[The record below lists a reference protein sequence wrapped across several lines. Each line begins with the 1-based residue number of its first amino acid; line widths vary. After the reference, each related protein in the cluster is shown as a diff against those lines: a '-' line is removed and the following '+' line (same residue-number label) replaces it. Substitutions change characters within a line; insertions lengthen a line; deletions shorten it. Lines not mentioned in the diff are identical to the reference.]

1 MNRIISANINGFVF
15 QIDEIAYD
23 RLKQYLESLRL
34 RITEKEVYDDIEN
47 RIAELF
53 SHMLNSGTPAIFINH
68 VEDVIAQVGSAE
80 QLGDAMDKSDTEG
93 TEGTNG
99 EAGTNGGTG
108 TNGTGTKGNEESR
121 ASGEPNIDGKDGK
134 RLYRN
139 EDDVVIY
146 GVCSG
151 IAAYFG
157 WDPVFVR
164 VAFGIL
170 ALASF
175 GTVILVYVF
184 LMVII
189 PAAITPAEKL
199 QMRGEPV
206 NFDNL
211 AKVVDQNVR
220 SAYEKATGKMMD
232 KENAR
237 AKRGLGRSARIV
249 LKVLAAIAL
258 VSLFSVIVPG
268 VIGAVLSAG
277 MFAFVFDAFYDYFL
291 LGFDYLF
298 GTVVAFCVVLF
309 VPVIHLIYSLI
320 RLLVNGKKMSP
331 YLRWPLNV
339 AFWIALVFLT
349 FKSVEVGRGF
359 SNSASVSVVK
369 NCEKIDS
376 AKTITV
382 KTEAVPMK
390 LEGELGAPS
399 RGELDAS
406 IKELDVEV
414 ALNGRHGYHGEHAFY
429 DLMLNRAS
437 NNVSLTIANTLESK
451 PFVTVFKRSR
461 GSRLNAVSNAAGLRY
476 DVRWDSTTLF
486 LPDVLIL
493 GKNAPWRNPSVEVVL
508 NLPAGYQANIDRSC
522 RDLISYVN
530 DQYLGLDDME
540 NGFARVKSTENGI
553 EMILQ

>member
-53 SHMLNSGTPAIFINH
+53 SHMLNSGTPAIFINQ

-80 QLGDAMDKSDTEG
+80 QLGDAMDNSDTEG
-93 TEGTNG
+93 TDSTNG
-99 EAGTNGGTG
+99 GAGTNGAAGK
-108 TNGTGTKGNEESR
+108 NGNEESR
-121 ASGEPNIDGKDGK
+121 ASGEPNMYGKDGK

-139 EDDVVIY
+139 EDDVVVY

-164 VAFGIL
+164 AVSGIL
-170 ALASF
+170 AIASF
-175 GTVILVYVF
+175 GTVILVYIF
-184 LMVII
+184 LMIII
-189 PAAITPAEKL
+189 PAASTPAEKL

-211 AKVVDQNVR
+211 AKVVDHNVR
-220 SAYEKATGKMMD
+220 SAYESAYAKAMESVKP
-232 KENAR
+232 R
-237 AKRGLGRSARIV
+237 AKRGLSKTGRLLV
-249 LKVLAAIAL
+249 KFLAAFAL
-258 VSLFSVIVPG
+258 VALFSIIVPG

-277 MFAFVFDAFYDYFL
+277 MIAFVFDAFYDYFL
-291 LGFDYLF
+291 LGYTYLF
-298 GTVVAFCVVLF
+298 GTILAICAVVL
-309 VPVIHLIYSLI
+309 VPSIQLIYGLI
-320 RLLVNGKKMSP
+320 RILVNGKKMSP
-331 YLRWPLNV
+331 FLRWPLNV

-349 FKSVEVGRGF
+349 VKSVEVGRGF
-359 SNSASVSVVK
+359 STSASVNFAK
-369 NCEKIDS
+369 TCEQVDS
-376 AKTITV
+376 AKTISVRTETV
-382 KTEAVPMK
+382 PLK
-390 LEGELGAPS
+390 LESELDGRA
-399 RGELDAS
+399 REELDAS
-406 IKELDVEV
+406 INDIDVEV
-414 ALNGRHGYHGEHAFY
+414 TLNGGHGYHGEHAFY
-429 DLMLNRAS
+429 DLMVNRAS
-437 NNVSLTIANTLESK
+437 NDVSLTIANTLESK

-540 NGFARVKSTENGI
+540 NGYARVRSTESGV
-553 EMILQ
+553 EMILP

>member
-15 QIDEIAYD
+15 QIDELAYD

-53 SHMLNSGTPAIFINH
+53 SHLLNTGTPAIFLNH

-80 QLGDAMDKSDTEG
+80 ELGDAMDSVDRDGAAE
-93 TEGTNG
+93 G
-99 EAGTNGGTG
+99 EAFTSGAA
-108 TNGTGTKGNEESR
+108 SASASAS
-121 ASGEPNIDGKDGK
+121 ASGHAGGGHAK

-139 EDDVVIY
+139 EDDVVVY

-164 VAFGIL
+164 AIFGVL
-170 ALASF
+170 AVASF

-189 PAAITPAEKL
+189 PAASTPAEKL

-220 SAYEKATGKMMD
+220 SAYESAYAKAM
-232 KENAR
+232 ENVKPR
-237 AKRGLGRSARIV
+237 AKRGLGKTGRLV
-249 LKVLAAIAL
+249 VKVFAAIAL
-258 VSLFSVIVPG
+258 VALFSVIVPG

-291 LGFDYLF
+291 LGYTYLG
-298 GTVVAFCVVLF
+298 GTILAICAVVL
-309 VPVIHLIYSLI
+309 VPLIHLIYGLI
-320 RLLVNGKKMSP
+320 RILVNGKKMSP
-331 YLRWPLNV
+331 FLRWPLNV

-349 FKSVEVGRGF
+349 VKSVEVGRGF
-359 SNSASVSVVK
+359 SSSAWVNFAK
-369 NCEKIDS
+369 TCEQVDS
-376 AKTITV
+376 AKTIVVRTETV
-382 KTEAVPMK
+382 PLKWD
-390 LEGELGAPS
+390 
-399 RGELDAS
+399 GELDGRARQELDES
-406 IKELDVEV
+406 IKDIDVEV
-414 ALNGRHGYHGEHAFY
+414 TLNGGGVGLIRDGYHGEHAFY
-429 DLMLNRAS
+429 DLMVNRAS
-437 NNVSLTIANTLESK
+437 NDVSLTIATTLEAK

-461 GSRLNAVSNAAGLRY
+461 GNRKSAITYAAGLRY
-476 DVRWDSTTLF
+476 DVRWDSTTLV

-508 NLPAGYQANIDRSC
+508 NLPIGYKANIDRSC

-540 NGFARVKSTENGI
+540 NGYARVRSTESGV
-553 EMILQ
+553 EMILP

>member
-15 QIDEIAYD
+15 QIDELAYD

-53 SHMLNSGTPAIFINH
+53 SHLLNTGTPAIFLNH

-80 QLGDAMDKSDTEG
+80 ELGDAMDSVDRDGAAE
-93 TEGTNG
+93 G
-99 EAGTNGGTG
+99 EAFTSGAA
-108 TNGTGTKGNEESR
+108 SASASAS
-121 ASGEPNIDGKDGK
+121 ASGHAGGGHAK

-139 EDDVVIY
+139 EDDVVVY

-164 VAFGIL
+164 AIFGVL
-170 ALASF
+170 AVASF

-189 PAAITPAEKL
+189 PAASTPAEKL

-211 AKVVDQNVR
+211 AKVVDPNVR
-220 SAYEKATGKMMD
+220 SAYESAYAKAM
-232 KENAR
+232 ENVKPR
-237 AKRGLGRSARIV
+237 AKRGLGKTGRLV
-249 LKVLAAIAL
+249 VKVFAAIAL
-258 VSLFSVIVPG
+258 VALFSVIVPG

-291 LGFDYLF
+291 LGYTYLG
-298 GTVVAFCVVLF
+298 GTILAICAVVL
-309 VPVIHLIYSLI
+309 VPLIHLIYGLI
-320 RLLVNGKKMSP
+320 RILVNGKKMSP
-331 YLRWPLNV
+331 FLRWPLNV

-349 FKSVEVGRGF
+349 VKSVEVGRGF
-359 SNSASVSVVK
+359 SSSASVNFAK
-369 NCEKIDS
+369 TCEQVDS
-376 AKTITV
+376 AKTIVVRTETV
-382 KTEAVPMK
+382 PLKWD
-390 LEGELGAPS
+390 
-399 RGELDAS
+399 GELDGRARQELDES
-406 IKELDVEV
+406 IKDIDVEV
-414 ALNGRHGYHGEHAFY
+414 TLNGRSGYHGEHAFY
-429 DLMLNRAS
+429 DLMVNRAS
-437 NNVSLTIANTLESK
+437 NDVSLTIATTLEAK

-461 GSRLNAVSNAAGLRY
+461 GSRKSAITYAAGLRY
-476 DVRWDSTTLF
+476 DVRWDSTTLV

-508 NLPAGYQANIDRSC
+508 NLPIGYKANIDRSC

-540 NGFARVKSTENGI
+540 NGYARVRSTESGV
-553 EMILQ
+553 EMILP

>member
-15 QIDEIAYD
+15 QIDELAYD

-53 SHMLNSGTPAIFINH
+53 SHLLNTGTPAIFLNH
-68 VEDVIAQVGSAE
+68 VDDVIAQVGSAE
-80 QLGDAMDKSDTEG
+80 ELGDAMDSVDRDGAAE
-93 TEGTNG
+93 G
-99 EAGTNGGTG
+99 EAFTSGAA
-108 TNGTGTKGNEESR
+108 SAS
-121 ASGEPNIDGKDGK
+121 ASGHAGGGHAK

-139 EDDVVIY
+139 EDDVVVY

-164 VAFGIL
+164 AIFGVL
-170 ALASF
+170 AVASF

-189 PAAITPAEKL
+189 PAASTPAEKL

-220 SAYEKATGKMMD
+220 SAYESAYAKAM
-232 KENAR
+232 ENVKPR
-237 AKRGLGRSARIV
+237 AKRGLGKTGRLV
-249 LKVLAAIAL
+249 VKVFAAIAL
-258 VSLFSVIVPG
+258 VALFSVIVPG

-291 LGFDYLF
+291 LGYTYLG
-298 GTVVAFCVVLF
+298 GTILAICAVVL
-309 VPVIHLIYSLI
+309 VPLIHLIYGLI
-320 RLLVNGKKMSP
+320 RILVNGKKMSP
-331 YLRWPLNV
+331 FLRWPLNV

-349 FKSVEVGRGF
+349 VKSVEVGRGF
-359 SNSASVSVVK
+359 SSSASVNFAK
-369 NCEKIDS
+369 TCEQVDS
-376 AKTITV
+376 AKTIVVRTETV
-382 KTEAVPMK
+382 PLKWD
-390 LEGELGAPS
+390 
-399 RGELDAS
+399 GELDGRARQELEES
-406 IKELDVEV
+406 IKDIDVEV
-414 ALNGRHGYHGEHAFY
+414 TLNGGGVGLIRDGYHGEHAFY
-429 DLMLNRAS
+429 DLMVNRAS
-437 NNVSLTIANTLESK
+437 NDVSLTIATTLEAK

-461 GSRLNAVSNAAGLRY
+461 GSRKSAITYAAGLRY
-476 DVRWDSTTLF
+476 DVRWDSTTLV

-508 NLPAGYQANIDRSC
+508 NLPIGYKANIDRSC

-540 NGFARVKSTENGI
+540 NGYARVRSTESGV
-553 EMILQ
+553 EMILP

>member
-15 QIDEIAYD
+15 QIDEVAYD
-23 RLKQYLESLRL
+23 RLKQYLESLRI

-53 SHMLNSGTPAIFINH
+53 SHFLNTGTPAIFLNQ
-68 VEDVIAQVGSAE
+68 VEEVIAQVGSAE
-80 QLGDAMDKSDTEG
+80 ELGDAMDREDAELGGLNAGAEG
-93 TEGTNG
+93 AEF
-99 EAGTNGGTG
+99 AGSTGG
-108 TNGTGTKGNEESR
+108 
-121 ASGEPNIDGKDGK
+121 SGGDGK

-139 EDDVVIY
+139 EDDMVVY

-164 VAFGIL
+164 AAFGVL
-170 ALASF
+170 AFASF

-189 PAAITPAEKL
+189 PAAKTPVEKL
-199 QMRGEPV
+199 QMRGERV

-220 SAYEKATGKMMD
+220 SAM
-232 KENAR
+232 ENVSPR
-237 AKRGLGRSARIV
+237 AKRGLGKTGKLV
-249 LKVLAAIAL
+249 VKVFAAIAL
-258 VSLFSVIVPG
+258 IALFSIIVPFVVG
-268 VIGAVLSAG
+268 GVLSAG

-291 LGFDYLF
+291 LGYTYLA
-298 GTVVAFCVVLF
+298 GTVIAICAVAL
-309 VPVIHLIYSLI
+309 VPLIHLIYGLI
-320 RLLVNGKKMSP
+320 RILVNGKKMSP
-331 YLRWPLNV
+331 FLRWPLNV
-339 AFWIALVFLT
+339 AFWIALIFLT
-349 FKSVEVGRGF
+349 VKSVEIGRGF
-359 SNSASVSVVK
+359 STSASVNFTK
-369 NCEKIDS
+369 TCESMDS

-390 LEGELGAPS
+390 WEGDVDGPTKAEVEQAMG
-399 RGELDAS
+399 DM
-406 IKELDVEV
+406 DVEIT
-414 ALNGRHGYHGEHAFY
+414 LNGGDMSYRREHGDGKEFY

-437 NNVSLTIANTLESK
+437 NDVSLTVANTLESK
-451 PFVTVFKRSR
+451 PYVTVFKRSR
-461 GSRLNAVSNAAGLRY
+461 GSRKSAIANAAGLRY
-476 DVRWDSTTLF
+476 DVRWDSTTLI

-508 NLPAGYQANIDRSC
+508 NLPIGYKANIDRSC

-540 NGFARVKSTENGI
+540 NGYARVKSTEGGI
-553 EMILQ
+553 EMILP

>member
-15 QIDEIAYD
+15 QIDEVAYD
-23 RLKQYLESLRL
+23 RLKQYLESLRI

-53 SHMLNSGTPAIFINH
+53 SHFLNSGTPAIFLNQ
-68 VEDVIAQVGSAE
+68 VEEVIAQVGSAE
-80 QLGDAMDKSDTEG
+80 ELGDAMDRVDAESGGSNAGAEG
-93 TEGTNG
+93 AEFVGST
-99 EAGTNGGTG
+99 GG
-108 TNGTGTKGNEESR
+108 
-121 ASGEPNIDGKDGK
+121 SGGDGK

-139 EDDVVIY
+139 EDDVVVY

-164 VAFGIL
+164 AAFGVL
-170 ALASF
+170 AFASF

-189 PAAITPAEKL
+189 PAAKTPVEKL
-199 QMRGEPV
+199 QMRGERV

-220 SAYEKATGKMMD
+220 LAM
-232 KENAR
+232 ENVSPR
-237 AKRGLGRSARIV
+237 AKRGLGKTGKLV
-249 LKVLAAIAL
+249 VKVFAAIAL
-258 VSLFSVIVPG
+258 IALFSIIVPFVVG
-268 VIGAVLSAG
+268 GVLSAG

-291 LGFDYLF
+291 LGYTYLA
-298 GTVVAFCVVLF
+298 GTVIAICAVAL
-309 VPVIHLIYSLI
+309 VPLIHLIYGLI
-320 RLLVNGKKMSP
+320 RILVNGKKMSP
-331 YLRWPLNV
+331 FLRWPLNV

-349 FKSVEVGRGF
+349 VKSVEIGRGF
-359 SNSASVSVVK
+359 STSASVNYTK
-369 NCEKIDS
+369 TCESSDT
-376 AKTITV
+376 AKTIKV
-382 KTEAVPMK
+382 RTEAVPMK
-390 LEGELGAPS
+390 WEGDVDGPTKAEVEQAMG
-399 RGELDAS
+399 DM
-406 IKELDVEV
+406 DVEIT
-414 ALNGRHGYHGEHAFY
+414 LNGGDMSYRREHGDGKEFY

-437 NNVSLTIANTLESK
+437 NDVSLTVANTLESK
-451 PFVTVFKRSR
+451 PYVTVFKRSR
-461 GSRLNAVSNAAGLRY
+461 GSRKSAISNAAGLRY
-476 DVRWDSTTLF
+476 DVRWDSTTLI

-508 NLPAGYQANIDRSC
+508 NLPIGYKANIDRSC

-540 NGFARVKSTENGI
+540 NGYARVKSTESGI
-553 EMILQ
+553 EMILP

>member
-15 QIDEIAYD
+15 QIDELAYD

-53 SHMLNSGTPAIFINH
+53 SHLLISGTPAIFINH

-80 QLGDAMDKSDTEG
+80 ELGDAMDSVDREGSTEG
-93 TEGTNG
+93 EGAASASNSSKAGSGG
-99 EAGTNGGTG
+99 EHA
-108 TNGTGTKGNEESR
+108 
-121 ASGEPNIDGKDGK
+121 K

-139 EDDVVIY
+139 EDDVVVY

-164 VAFGIL
+164 AVSGIL
-170 ALASF
+170 AVASF
-175 GTVILVYVF
+175 GTVILVYIF
-184 LMVII
+184 LMIII
-189 PAAITPAEKL
+189 PAASTPAEKL

-211 AKVVDQNVR
+211 AKVVDHNVR
-220 SAYEKATGKMMD
+220 SAYESAYAKAMESVKP
-232 KENAR
+232 R
-237 AKRGLGRSARIV
+237 AKRGLGKTGRLV
-249 LKVLAAIAL
+249 VKVLAAFAL
-258 VSLFSVIVPG
+258 LALFSIIVPG
-268 VIGAVLSAG
+268 VIGAVLSVG
-277 MFAFVFDAFYDYFL
+277 MIAFVFDAFYEYFL
-291 LGFDYLF
+291 LGYTYLF
-298 GTVVAFCVVLF
+298 GTILAICAVVL
-309 VPVIHLIYSLI
+309 VPLIQMIYGLI
-320 RLLVNGKKMSP
+320 RILVNGKKMSP
-331 YLRWPLNV
+331 FLRWPLNV
-339 AFWIALVFLT
+339 VFWIALIFLT

-359 SNSASVSVVK
+359 SSSASVNFAK
-369 NCEKIDS
+369 TCESSDTS
-376 AKTITV
+376 KTITV
-382 KTEAVPMK
+382 RAEAVPIK
-390 LEGELGAPS
+390 FEGDLERPTRDEV
-399 RGELDAS
+399 EQS
-406 IKELDVEV
+406 IKDIDITI
-414 ALNGRHGYHGEHAFY
+414 NGRQHRDGYDLY

-437 NNVSLTIANTLESK
+437 NDVSLTVANTLEAK

-461 GSRLNAVSNAAGLRY
+461 GSRKSAVGNAAGLRY
-476 DVRWDSTTLF
+476 DVRWDSTTLI

-540 NGFARVKSTENGI
+540 NGYARVKSTESGV
-553 EMILQ
+553 EMILP

>member
-15 QIDEIAYD
+15 QIDELAYD

-53 SHMLNSGTPAIFINH
+53 SHLLNTGTPAIFLNH

-80 QLGDAMDKSDTEG
+80 ELGDAMDSVDRDGAAE
-93 TEGTNG
+93 G
-99 EAGTNGGTG
+99 EAFTSGA
-108 TNGTGTKGNEESR
+108 
-121 ASGEPNIDGKDGK
+121 ASGHAGGGHAK

-139 EDDVVIY
+139 EDDVVVY

-164 VAFGIL
+164 AIFGVL
-170 ALASF
+170 AVASF

-189 PAAITPAEKL
+189 PAASTPAEKL

-220 SAYEKATGKMMD
+220 SAYESAYAKAM
-232 KENAR
+232 ENVKPR
-237 AKRGLGRSARIV
+237 AKRGLGKTGRLV
-249 LKVLAAIAL
+249 VKVFAAIAL
-258 VSLFSVIVPG
+258 VALFSVIVPG

-291 LGFDYLF
+291 LGYTYLG
-298 GTVVAFCVVLF
+298 GTILAICAVVL
-309 VPVIHLIYSLI
+309 VPLIHLIYGLI
-320 RLLVNGKKMSP
+320 RILVNGKKMSP
-331 YLRWPLNV
+331 FLRWPLNV

-349 FKSVEVGRGF
+349 VKSVEVGRGF
-359 SNSASVSVVK
+359 SSSASVNFAK
-369 NCEKIDS
+369 TCEQVDS
-376 AKTITV
+376 AKTIVVRTETV
-382 KTEAVPMK
+382 PLKWD
-390 LEGELGAPS
+390 
-399 RGELDAS
+399 GELDGRARQELDES
-406 IKELDVEV
+406 IKDIDVEV
-414 ALNGRHGYHGEHAFY
+414 TLNGGGVGLIRDGYHGEHAFY
-429 DLMLNRAS
+429 DLMVNRAS
-437 NNVSLTIANTLESK
+437 NDVSLTIATTLEAK

-461 GSRLNAVSNAAGLRY
+461 GSRKSAITYAAGLRY
-476 DVRWDSTTLF
+476 DVRWDSTTLV

-508 NLPAGYQANIDRSC
+508 NLPIGYKANIDRSC

-540 NGFARVKSTENGI
+540 NGYARVRSTESGV
-553 EMILQ
+553 EMILP

>member
-15 QIDEIAYD
+15 QIDELAYD

-53 SHMLNSGTPAIFINH
+53 SHLLNTGTPAIFLNH

-80 QLGDAMDKSDTEG
+80 ELGDAMDSVDRDGAAE
-93 TEGTNG
+93 G
-99 EAGTNGGTG
+99 EAFTSGAA
-108 TNGTGTKGNEESR
+108 SASASAS
-121 ASGEPNIDGKDGK
+121 ASGHAGGGHAK

-139 EDDVVIY
+139 EDDVVVD

-164 VAFGIL
+164 AIFGVL
-170 ALASF
+170 AVASF

-189 PAAITPAEKL
+189 PAASTPAEKL

-211 AKVVDQNVR
+211 AKVVDPNVR
-220 SAYEKATGKMMD
+220 SAYESAYAKAM
-232 KENAR
+232 ENVKPR
-237 AKRGLGRSARIV
+237 AKRGLGKTGRLV
-249 LKVLAAIAL
+249 VKVFAAIAL
-258 VSLFSVIVPG
+258 VALFSVIVPG

-291 LGFDYLF
+291 LGYTYLG
-298 GTVVAFCVVLF
+298 GTILAICAVVL
-309 VPVIHLIYSLI
+309 VPLIHLIYGLI
-320 RLLVNGKKMSP
+320 RILVNGKKMSP
-331 YLRWPLNV
+331 FLRWPLNV

-349 FKSVEVGRGF
+349 VKSVEVGRGF
-359 SNSASVSVVK
+359 SSSASVNFAK
-369 NCEKIDS
+369 TCEQVDS
-376 AKTITV
+376 AKTIVVRTETV
-382 KTEAVPMK
+382 PLKWD
-390 LEGELGAPS
+390 
-399 RGELDAS
+399 GELDGRAREELDES
-406 IKELDVEV
+406 IKDIDVEV
-414 ALNGRHGYHGEHAFY
+414 TLNGGGVGLIRDGYHGEHAFY
-429 DLMLNRAS
+429 DLMVNRAS
-437 NNVSLTIANTLESK
+437 NDVSLTIATTLEAK

-461 GSRLNAVSNAAGLRY
+461 GSRKSAITYAAGLRY
-476 DVRWDSTTLF
+476 DVRWDSTTLV

-508 NLPAGYQANIDRSC
+508 NLPIGYKANIDRSC

-540 NGFARVKSTENGI
+540 NGYARVRSTESGV
-553 EMILQ
+553 EMILP

>member
-15 QIDEIAYD
+15 QIDELAYD

-53 SHMLNSGTPAIFINH
+53 SHLLISGTPAIFINH

-80 QLGDAMDKSDTEG
+80 ELGDAMDSVDREG
-93 TEGTNG
+93 SKEGDGAASASNSASASSQAGGGG
-99 EAGTNGGTG
+99 EHA
-108 TNGTGTKGNEESR
+108 
-121 ASGEPNIDGKDGK
+121 K

-139 EDDVVIY
+139 EDDVVVY

-164 VAFGIL
+164 AVSGIL
-170 ALASF
+170 AVASF
-175 GTVILVYVF
+175 GTVILVYIF
-184 LMVII
+184 LMIII
-189 PAAITPAEKL
+189 PAASTPAEKL

-211 AKVVDQNVR
+211 AKVVDHNVR
-220 SAYEKATGKMMD
+220 SAYESAYAKAMESVKPP
-232 KENAR
+232 
-237 AKRGLGRSARIV
+237 AKRGLGKTGRLV
-249 LKVLAAIAL
+249 VKVLAAFAL
-258 VSLFSVIVPG
+258 VALFSVIVPG
-268 VIGAVLSAG
+268 VIGAVLSVG
-277 MFAFVFDAFYDYFL
+277 MIAFVFDAFYDYFL
-291 LGFDYLF
+291 LGYTYLF
-298 GTVVAFCVVLF
+298 WTILAICVVVL
-309 VPVIHLIYSLI
+309 VPLIQMIYGLI
-320 RLLVNGKKMSP
+320 RILVNGKKMSP
-331 YLRWPLNV
+331 FLRWPLNV

-349 FKSVEVGRGF
+349 VKSVEIGRGF
-359 SNSASVSVVK
+359 STSASVNFAK
-369 NCEKIDS
+369 TCESSDTS
-376 AKTITV
+376 KTITV
-382 KTEAVPMK
+382 RAEAVPIK
-390 LEGELGAPS
+390 FEGDLERPTRDEV
-399 RGELDAS
+399 EQS
-406 IKELDVEV
+406 IKDIDITIN
-414 ALNGRHGYHGEHAFY
+414 ARQHRDGYDLY

-437 NNVSLTIANTLESK
+437 NDVSLTVANTLEAK

-461 GSRLNAVSNAAGLRY
+461 GSRKSAVGNAAGLRY
-476 DVRWDSTTLF
+476 DVRWDSTTLI

-540 NGFARVKSTENGI
+540 NGYARVKSTESGV
-553 EMILQ
+553 EMILP

>member
-15 QIDEIAYD
+15 QIDEVAYD
-23 RLKQYLESLRL
+23 RLKQYLESLRI

-53 SHMLNSGTPAIFINH
+53 SHFLNSGTPAIFLNQ
-68 VEDVIAQVGSAE
+68 VEEVIAQVGSAE
-80 QLGDAMDKSDTEG
+80 ELGDAMDRVDAESGGSNAGAEG
-93 TEGTNG
+93 AEF
-99 EAGTNGGTG
+99 AGSTGG
-108 TNGTGTKGNEESR
+108 
-121 ASGEPNIDGKDGK
+121 SGGDGK

-139 EDDVVIY
+139 EDDVVVY

-164 VAFGIL
+164 AAFGVL
-170 ALASF
+170 AFASF

-189 PAAITPAEKL
+189 PAAKTPVEKL
-199 QMRGEPV
+199 QMRGESV

-211 AKVVDQNVR
+211 AKVVDHNVR
-220 SAYEKATGKMMD
+220 SAYESAYAKAM
-232 KENAR
+232 ESAR
-237 AKRGLGRSARIV
+237 PGAKRGLNKTGKLV
-249 LKVLAAIAL
+249 VKVLAAFAL
-258 VSLFSVIVPG
+258 VALFSIIVPS

-277 MFAFVFDAFYDYFL
+277 MIAFVFDAFYDYFL
-291 LGFDYLF
+291 LGYTYLA
-298 GTVVAFCVVLF
+298 GTVIAICAVAL
-309 VPVIHLIYSLI
+309 VPLIHLIYGLI
-320 RLLVNGKKMSP
+320 RILVNGKKMSP
-331 YLRWPLNV
+331 FLRWPLNV

-349 FKSVEVGRGF
+349 VKSVEIGRGF
-359 SNSASVSVVK
+359 STSASVNFTK
-369 NCEKIDS
+369 TCESSDT

-382 KTEAVPMK
+382 RAEAVPIK
-390 LEGELGAPS
+390 FEGDLEGPTRDEV
-399 RGELDAS
+399 EQS
-406 IKELDVEV
+406 IKDIDITI
-414 ALNGRHGYHGEHAFY
+414 NGRQHRDGYDLY

-437 NNVSLTIANTLESK
+437 NDVSLTVANTLEAK

-461 GSRLNAVSNAAGLRY
+461 GSRKSAVGNAAGLRY
-476 DVRWDSTTLF
+476 DVRWDSTTLI

-508 NLPAGYQANIDRSC
+508 NLPAGYRANIDRSC

-540 NGFARVKSTENGI
+540 NGYARVKSTESGI
-553 EMILQ
+553 EMILP